1 MSTDA
6 DTTTS
11 TDTTTA
17 DSNESGHTAHDDLY
31 HHQISDRNYIIIA
44 LLLAVL
50 TAMEVAATE
59 VGLGAFLVPAL
70 LIMMAIKFFVVVS
83 YFMHLKHDS
92 PIFKFGFYVGLG
104 GALVLYSIMLTTF
117 HFFLD

>member
-6 DTTTS
+6 DTTT
-11 TDTTTA
+11 TTTA
-17 DSNESGHTAHDDLY
+17 DPSEPVHASHDDLY
-31 HHQISDRNYIIIA
+31 HHEISDRNSIIIA
-44 LLLAVL
+44 LILAVL
-50 TAMEVAATE
+50 TALEVAPTE
-59 VGLGAFLVPAL
+59 VDLGAFLVPAL
-70 LIMMAIKFFVVVS
+70 LIMMSIKFFIVVS

-117 HFFLD
+117 HFFID

>member
-6 DTTTS
+6 DTTT
-11 TDTTTA
+11 TTA
-17 DSNESGHTAHDDLY
+17 DSHEPVHTSHDDLY
-31 HHQISDRNYIIIA
+31 HHQISDRNYVIIA
-44 LLLAVL
+44 LILAGL
-50 TAMEVAATE
+50 TALEVAATE
-59 VGLGAFLVPAL
+59 VDLGAFLVPAL
-70 LIMMAIKFFVVVS
+70 LIMMSIKFFIVVS

-117 HFFLD
+117 HFFID

>member
-6 DTTTS
+6 DTTTP
-11 TDTTTA
+11 TA
-17 DSNESGHTAHDDLY
+17 DPSEPVHTAHDDLY
-31 HHQISDRNYIIIA
+31 HHEISDRNYIIIA
-44 LLLAVL
+44 LILAGL
-50 TAMEVAATE
+50 TALEVAATE
-59 VGLGAFLVPAL
+59 VDLGAFLVPAL
-70 LIMMAIKFFVVVS
+70 LIMMSIKFFIVVS

-117 HFFLD
+117 HFFID